1 MSLSAIPLPIRL
13 VAGLLVGMLVFSLAR
28 SGEIFLILAALLWAV
43 VLIGLIHETG
53 AVPALSRI
61 GFVSTGLN
69 RLTNRS
75 ARAPRASEQTEA
87 PAGGARLGEAERRE
101 LLEEGLSELRTV
113 VGQEAALDTIET
125 RIFEPARR
133 STEDAPNF
141 GSRAPALL
149 VLIAGPVGVGARTI
163 ARAIGKVLAGYG
175 ALRTGKLVDLRP
187 RDVRSGVDHVEA
199 VTRKAEE
206 AVGGMLLIE
215 DADWFLNPD
224 PYGGAKGPGLEAGS
238 ALLDVAEANP
248 RAFVIVAT
256 LSEAT
261 LERLRND
268 PEHAKWIG
276 RLGLR
281 IVRLDPLDDD
291 QLLGFLRREAEGMGY
306 ALSPDAERSA
316 RLLLR
321 EYREVMGDGFDNA
334 EACRRLAE
342 QLATAVSEM
351 ALEGEAPS
359 GGARAGA
366 IERRHVQRV
375 QETWE

>member
-13 VAGLLVGMLVFSLAR
+13 VAGLLVGMLIFSLAK
-28 SGEIFLILAALLWAV
+28 SGEVFVIVAVLLWALV
-43 VLIGLIHETG
+43 FFGLIYESG
-53 AVPALSRI
+53 AVPALS
-61 GFVSTGLN
+61 GLGPVTSGLN
-69 RLTNRS
+69 WLTNRA
-75 ARAPRASEQTEA
+75 ARASKAAEA
-87 PAGGARLGEAERRE
+87 AAPPAAAARLGDDERRE
-101 LLEEGLSELRTV
+101 LLAEGLSDLRSV
-113 VGQEAALDTIET
+113 VGQETALDTIET

-133 STEDAPNF
+133 STRETPSF

-149 VLIAGPVGVGARTI
+149 VLIAGPNGVGAREI

-175 ALRTGKLVDLRP
+175 ALRTGNLVELRP

-206 AVGGMLLIE
+206 AVGGTLLIE

-224 PYGGAKGPGLEAGS
+224 PFGGAKGPGLEAGA

-248 RAFVIVAT
+248 QSFVIIAT

-268 PEHAKWIG
+268 PEHAKWTG

-291 QLLGFLRREAEGMGY
+291 QLLDILRREAEDMGHPL
-306 ALSPDAERSA
+306 APDVERGA
-316 RLLLR
+316 RLLIR
-321 EYREVMGDGFDNA
+321 EHRDVMGDGFDNA

-351 ALEGEAPS
+351 ALES
-359 GGARAGA
+359 GDASGDGRTRP